1 LPDHRA
7 QNTPTARTGSVG
19 GSLSQFAQ
27 NHIDVA
33 APSERV
39 AEPFQSFPQL
49 CGGLTRLR
57 KSRQIHERLH
67 AASSDPQIVNCR
79 RTATP

>member
-57 KSRQIHERLH
+57 KSRQIDQRLQ
-67 AASSDPQIVNCR
+67 AARRNSRIVNCAC
-79 RTATP
+79 TAAP